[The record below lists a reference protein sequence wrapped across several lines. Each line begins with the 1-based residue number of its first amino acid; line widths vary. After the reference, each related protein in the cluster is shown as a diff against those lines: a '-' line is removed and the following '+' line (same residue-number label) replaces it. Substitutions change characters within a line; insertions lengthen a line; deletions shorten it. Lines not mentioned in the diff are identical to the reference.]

1 MSFGKV
7 CLPWVSRV
15 LRRPAYGGCARISN
29 GGLGSAGVGNGAATL
44 LQFPDLVNLNIL
56 LQSVP
61 SILQPDLLSFLLIA
75 GEGMR
80 M

>member
-1 MSFGKV
+1 M
-7 CLPWVSRV
+7 
-15 LRRPAYGGCARISN
+15 
-29 GGLGSAGVGNGAATL
+29 GNGAATL
-44 LQFPDLVNLNIL
+44 LQLPDLVNLNIL

-61 SILQPDLLSFLLIA
+61 SILQPELLSFLLIA